1 MILSRTLKVKAL
13 CTSQQSQM
21 QGLTKLRPTGIQ
33 IVVQE
38 LNLVHE
44 VSQSARPN
52 RAYAPS

>member
-13 CTSQQSQM
+13 CASQQSQM
-21 QGLTKLRPTGIQ
+21 QGLTELRPKGIQ

-44 VSQSARPN
+44 VSPSARPSG
-52 RAYAPS
+52 AYAPS